1 MQYQFTDVEA
11 YHRKLSQ
18 IIGVE
23 SQRLEGNSQ
32 INAPVCAHTSYT
44 GLAGPSRVA
53 YTAPASVNGNNAIQA
68 VYEGIR
74 TDFYQLVD
82 AYQNGLPL
90 PTWATAVSQDPLS
103 LFPITVGAPANLN
116 LFQKAYRVSNL
127 VGAALRLA
135 FHDAGEVDIRTTDLF
150 GSDGCLSDNGPN
162 SGLIN

>member
-1 MQYQFTDVEA
+1 M
-11 YHRKLSQ
+11 
-18 IIGVE
+18 
-23 SQRLEGNSQ
+23 
-32 INAPVCAHTSYT
+32 YT

-53 YTAPASVNGNNAIQA
+53 YTAQASVNGNNAIQA

-90 PTWATAVSQDPLS
+90 PVWATVVSKDPLS
-103 LFPITVGAPANLN
+103 LFPINVVAPTNLN

-135 FHDAGEVDIRTTDLF
+135 FHDAGEVDIRTTDLY

-162 SGLIN
+162 SGLIS